1 MLCNPRPQAS
11 FVRIVYLAKKKK
23 NHPGED
29 IVHTVEQLA
38 QNLATQIFP
47 IQYPLLCFPGGSVVK
62 NPPTRAG
69 DAGSVPGSGRSSGE
83 GNGKRLSIL
92 NLGNPVDR
100 GAWQLIVCGL
110 TKRQT
115 RLSTSTPSSLSYVT
129 SLSPLPYTVLLIL
142 LFLHLTYILLSGR
155 SI

>member
-1 MLCNPRPQAS
+1 M
-11 FVRIVYLAKKKK
+11 YLAKK

-38 QNLATQIFP
+38 QNLATHVFP
-47 IQYPLLCFPGGSVVK
+47 IQYPLLCFPGVSVVK
-62 NPPTRAG
+62 NPPTSTG
-69 DAGSVPGSGRSSGE
+69 DAGSVPEPGRSSGE
-83 GNGKRLSIL
+83 GNVTHSSIL

-100 GAWQLIVCGL
+100 GAWQLIVYSV

-115 RLSTSTPSSLSYVT
+115 QLGTSTPSSLSYKP
-129 SLSPLPYTVLLIL
+129 SLSPLPSTVLLVL

>member
-11 FVRIVYLAKKKK
+11 FVRIVYLAKK

-38 QNLATQIFP
+38 QNLATHVFP
-47 IQYPLLCFPGGSVVK
+47 IQYPLLCFPGVSVVK
-62 NPPTRAG
+62 NPPTSTG
-69 DAGSVPGSGRSSGE
+69 DAGSVPGPGRSSGE
-83 GNGKRLSIL
+83 GNVTHSSIL

-100 GAWQLIVCGL
+100 GAWQLIVYSV

-115 RLSTSTPSSLSYVT
+115 QLSRSTPSSLSYKP
-129 SLSPLPYTVLLIL
+129 SLSPLPYTVLLVL

>member
-11 FVRIVYLAKKKK
+11 FVRIVYLAKKK

-83 GNGKRLSIL
+83 GNG
-92 NLGNPVDR
+92 NPLQYSWLENPMD
-100 GAWQLIVCGL
+100 GGQW
-110 TKRQT
+110 
-115 RLSTSTPSSLSYVT
+115 
-129 SLSPLPYTVLLIL
+129 
-142 LFLHLTYILLSGR
+142 
-155 SI
+155 